1 MVMARYDSIGRN
13 RRTESFPLYI
23 ARGMV
28 SGHDI
33 VMIAG
38 SVITTTTNSTV
49 WTKTGLYS
57 YPASAIQMTVSS
69 SNAADTAAG
78 AGARV
83 LFVNGLDANYAPIS
97 EYISLNGQTPVTTT
111 KSYLR
116 INGLNVVNGAANVGK
131 ISIGT
136 GTVTAGVPA
145 TVYGEVTVGNVNS
158 LQAVYSV
165 PANYDAYMH
174 FGSISTGTTQS
185 NKYVKGRLM
194 IRPFGG
200 VLGVVLES
208 TLNSG
213 INAFPFDYP
222 IKISEKS
229 DIEARAISSSGTD
242 DVAVIIQLVL
252 VHRPD

>member
-1 MVMARYDSIGRN
+1 MARYDSIGRN

-33 VMIAG
+33 VTLTG
-38 SVITTTTNSTV
+38 SVITSTSMSTV
-49 WTKTGLYS
+49 WNNGGLYI
-57 YPASAIQMTVSS
+57 YPASATTMTVSS

-83 LFVNGLDANYAPIS
+83 LFVNGLDANYTPIS

-116 INGLNVVNGAANVGK
+116 INGLNVVSGAANVGS
-131 ISIGT
+131 IYIGT
-136 GTVTAGVPA
+136 GTVTAGLPA
-145 TVYGEVTVGNVNS
+145 TVYGEVVVGNVNS
-158 LQAVYSV
+158 LQAIYSV

-185 NKYVKGRLM
+185 NKYVKSKLM
-194 IRPFGG
+194 VRPFGG
-200 VLGVVLES
+200 VLGVVLET
-208 TLNSG
+208 TLNIG

-222 IKISEKS
+222 VKISEKS
-229 DIEARAISSSGTD
+229 DIEARAVSSSGSD

>member
-1 MVMARYDSIGRN
+1 MARYDSIGRN

-28 SGHDI
+28 AGHDI
-33 VMIAG
+33 VTLSG
-38 SVITTTTNSTV
+38 SVITSTTMSTV
-49 WTKTGLYS
+49 WNNGGLYS
-57 YPASAIQMTVSS
+57 YPASATTMKVSS
-69 SNAADTAAG
+69 SNTADTAAG

-83 LFVNGLDANYAPIS
+83 VFVNGLDVNYNPIS
-97 EYISLNGQTPVTTT
+97 EYISMNGQTPVTTT

-116 INGLNVVNGAANVGK
+116 INGLNVVSGAANVGN
-131 ISIGT
+131 IYIGT

-145 TVYGEVTVGNVNS
+145 TVYCEVVTGNVNS
-158 LQAVYSV
+158 LQAIYSV

-185 NKYVKGRLM
+185 NKYVKSKLM
-194 IRPFGG
+194 VRPFGG
-200 VLGVVLES
+200 VLGIVLET

-213 INAFPFDYP
+213 INAFAFDYP
-222 IKISEKS
+222 IKISAKS

-242 DVAVIIQLVL
+242 NVAVIIQLVL
-252 VHRPD
+252 VHQPD

>member
-1 MVMARYDSIGRN
+1 MARYDSIGRN

-33 VMIAG
+33 VTLTG
-38 SVITTTTNSTV
+38 SVITSTSMSTV
-49 WTKTGLYS
+49 WNNGGLYT
-57 YPASAIQMTVSS
+57 YPASATTMTVSS

-83 LFVNGLDANYAPIS
+83 LFVNGLDANYTPIS

-116 INGLNVVNGAANVGK
+116 INGLNVVSGAANVGS
-131 ISIGT
+131 IYIGT
-136 GTVTAGVPA
+136 GTVTAGLPA
-145 TVYGEVTVGNVNS
+145 TVYGEVVVGNVNS
-158 LQAVYSV
+158 LQAIYSV

-185 NKYVKGRLM
+185 NKYVKSKLM
-194 IRPFGG
+194 VRPFGG
-200 VLGVVLES
+200 VLGVVLET
-208 TLNSG
+208 TLNIG

-222 IKISEKS
+222 VKISEKS
-229 DIEARAISSSGTD
+229 DIEARAVSSSGSD